1 MSPEPTPIAW
11 TEDGRPRSAL
21 YGDAYFGADDGL
33 AESRAVFLAGCGL
46 PEAWTGRRTFTVGE
60 LGFGTGLN
68 ILALLDL
75 WRRHRPDAGRLHV
88 FSIEAHLM
96 SREDAARALAA
107 WPELAP
113 QAEILLARWPRVRRG
128 FHRIDLPGCG
138 AVLDLALME
147 AGEALSSWNGRADAW
162 FLDGF
167 APALNPEIWRD
178 EVLHAIA
185 ARSAPGARAATFTV
199 AGSVRRGLE
208 AAGFTVRRA
217 PGHGR
222 KRERLEAVLPGA
234 GKDAEIPE
242 SVAVV
247 GAGIAGA
254 AVRRA
259 FMDLGITPVL
269 LEAESPGAG
278 ASGNPA
284 GLVTPRLDAGLGP
297 VARLAAQAYLRAL
310 DVYADLPEAVIARG
324 VLQLATS
331 ERDSGRFARIAASDL
346 FPDGDLRVL
355 DPAGASA
362 RLGEAT
368 ERTGLDQP
376 GALSLDP
383 RRVLRAWCGEAT
395 AGRVEAISAEEPGW
409 RLDLGRGRSEVF
421 RTVILAAGAGLS
433 TLWSGAPVLPVRGQA
448 SWTAGGRPV
457 RPDAAGWGGYLA
469 PTEDGFLFGATFRR
483 GETSTAVTGADH
495 LANIE
500 LLSRARPALAST
512 LGGQPLHGRA
522 AVRATTRDHLPLA
535 GPVPGAPGLFV
546 LGGLGSRGLTW
557 APLLGEH
564 LAAEVAGAPSPLPL
578 DLIRLIDPGRDSL
591 G

>member
-75 WRRHRPDAGRLHV
+75 WRRHRPAGGRLQV

-113 QAEILLARWPRVRRG
+113 LAGILLARWPGPRRG
-128 FHRIDLPGCG
+128 FHRIDLPELG
-138 AVLDLALME
+138 AALDLALME
-147 AGEALSSWNGRADAW
+147 AGEALAAWDGRADAW

-178 EVLHAIA
+178 EVLHALA
-185 ARSAPGARAATFTV
+185 ARSTPGARAATFTV
-199 AGSVRRGLE
+199 AGSVRRGLA
-208 AAGFTVRRA
+208 AAGFTVRRT

-234 GKDAEIPE
+234 GQEAESPGP
-242 SVAVV
+242 VAVV

-259 FMDLGITPVL
+259 LLDLGITPVHF
-269 LEAESPGAG
+269 EADAPGAG

-310 DVYADLPEAVIARG
+310 DVYAGLPEAVTARG
-324 VLQLATS
+324 VLQLAAS
-331 ERDSGRFARIAASDL
+331 DRDAGRFARIASSEI
-346 FPDGDLRVL
+346 FPAGALRVL
-355 DPAGASA
+355 DPEGASA
-362 RLGEAT
+362 RLGEAVD
-368 ERTGLDQP
+368 RAGLDQP
-376 GALSLDP
+376 GALAIDP
-383 RRVLRAWCGEAT
+383 RKVLGAWCGDGF
-395 AGRVEAISAEEPGW
+395 AGRVASIAAGEEGW
-409 RLDLGRGRSEVF
+409 RLATTEGAPQVF
-421 RTVILAAGAGLS
+421 RTVILAAGANLPD
-433 TLWSGAPVLPVRGQA
+433 LWAGAPVLPVRGQA
-448 SWTAGGRPV
+448 SWATGPEAP
-457 RPDAAGWGGYLA
+457 RPDAAGWGGYIA
-469 PTEDGFLFGATFRR
+469 PTADGFLFGATFRR
-483 GETSTAVTGADH
+483 GVTSTAVTDEDH
-495 LANIE
+495 QANLE
-500 LLSRARPALAST
+500 LLARARPALA
-512 LGGQPLHGRA
+512 GGLAGRPLRGRA
-522 AVRATTRDHLPLA
+522 SVRATTRDHQPLA
-535 GPVPGAPGLFV
+535 GPVPGTRGLYV

-557 APLLGEH
+557 APLLAEH
-564 LAAEVAGAPSPLPL
+564 VAAVAAGLASPLPR
-578 DLIRLIDPGRDSL
+578 DLARLVDPGRDSL

>member
-75 WRRHRPDAGRLHV
+75 WRRHRPAGARLQV

-113 QAEILLARWPRVRRG
+113 LAGILLARWPKGRRG
-128 FHRIDLPGCG
+128 FHRIDLPGCD

-147 AGEALSSWNGRADAW
+147 AGEALAAWDGRADAW

-178 EVLHAIA
+178 EVLQAVA
-185 ARSAPGARAATFTV
+185 ARSATGARAATFTV
-199 AGSVRRGLE
+199 AGSVRRGLAE
-208 AAGFTVRRA
+208 AGFTVRRA

-222 KRERLEAVLPGA
+222 KRERLEAVLPGTGQDAA
-234 GKDAEIPE
+234 GPGG
-242 SVAVV
+242 VAVV

-259 FMDLGITPVL
+259 LMDLGITPVL
-269 LEAESPGAG
+269 FEADAPGAG

-310 DVYADLPEAVIARG
+310 DIYAGLPEAVTARG
-324 VLQLATS
+324 VMQLAAS
-331 ERDSGRFARIAASDL
+331 DRDAGRFARIAASDL
-346 FPDGDLRVL
+346 FPAGALRVL
-355 DPAGASA
+355 DLEGASA
-362 RLGEAT
+362 RLGEAVD
-368 ERTGLDQP
+368 RAGLDQP
-376 GALSLDP
+376 GALAIDP
-383 RRVLRAWCGEAT
+383 RKILRAWCGDAS
-395 AGRVEAISAEEPGW
+395 AGRVASIAAVEGGW
-409 RLDLGRGRSEVF
+409 RLTVPEGGTQVF
-421 RTVILAAGAGLS
+421 KTVILAPGAALPGL
-433 TLWSGAPVLPVRGQA
+433 WARAPILPVRGQA
-448 SWTAGGRPV
+448 SWTIAPDDLRPE
-457 RPDAAGWGGYLA
+457 AAGWGGYIA
-469 PTEDGFLFGATFRR
+469 PTADGFLFGATFRR
-483 GETSTAVTGADH
+483 GEISTTVTEEDH
-495 LANIE
+495 RANLE
-500 LLSRARPALAST
+500 LLARARPVLAGSLSGSALE
-512 LGGQPLHGRA
+512 GRA
-522 AVRATTRDHLPLA
+522 SVRATTRDHLPLA
-535 GPVPGAPGLFV
+535 GPVPGTRGLHV

-557 APLLGEH
+557 APLLAEH
-564 LAAEVAGAPSPLPL
+564 VAAFAAGLASPLPL
-578 DLIRLIDPGRDSL
+578 DLAWLVDPGRDSL